1 MKSCFWY
8 RSSLFSISFGF
19 NRTVVYRGQSYV
31 ARSEE
36 FAVACWGDDVGVDPV
51 RAAPRCDL
59 ANSSLVVSPT
69 IDNQTVTLRFRS
81 EKPEEASELCGG
93 CELALGTVSTHHE
106 HWLGYAGGIVTD
118 GSFTF
123 NSSSALSDEAE
134 MRSDFPERSSL
145 SPPSPPRRRRR
156 RRRERP

>member
-1 MKSCFWY
+1 LY

-36 FAVACWGDDVGVDPV
+36 FAVACWGDDAGVDPV

-59 ANSSLVVSPT
+59 GNNSLTVYPT
-69 IDNQTVTLRFRS
+69 IDNRTVTLRFRS
-81 EKPEEASELCGG
+81 EKPEETSELCGG

-106 HWLGYAGGIVTD
+106 HWLGYADGIVTD

-123 NSSSALSDEAE
+123 NSSSARSDEAE
-134 MRSDFPERSSL
+134 KIRDFPERSSL